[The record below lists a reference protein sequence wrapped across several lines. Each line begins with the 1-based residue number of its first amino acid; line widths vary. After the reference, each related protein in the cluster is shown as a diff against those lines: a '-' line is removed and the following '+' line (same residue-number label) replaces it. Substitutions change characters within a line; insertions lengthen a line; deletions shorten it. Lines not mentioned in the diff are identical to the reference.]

1 MYNFDIRTK
10 DIRSVLLLK
19 GRIRNMQERYSSLF
33 SPVKIGSVTLKNR
46 VILTAMGGT
55 SFLGHDGKFNPHIR
69 DYYMA
74 RVRGGVGLI
83 VPGVTGV
90 KDMNGYLYE
99 KEDIFLGPVKEVID
113 EIHSYGTKYFFQ
125 LGAGFGRAQLIG
137 LGPGMDEATRNALM
151 VAPSDGIPNVWMPDL
166 KHRGL
171 TREEIH
177 DLVDAFGKSALMCKK
192 AGIDG
197 VEIHAIHEGYLLD
210 QFTISNTNERNDEY
224 GGSLENRFRFIT
236 EVIREIKRT
245 CGEDFPVMIRYSVS
259 SKMRGFNKGALP
271 GEDYEEFGRSL
282 EESPAAARLLEA
294 AGADALDAD
303 NGSYDSW
310 WWAHPP
316 VYMPLHC
323 NFPEVS
329 YIKKFVNIPVFCAG
343 RMEDPAFAD
352 KVIAAGEIDG
362 IGVARQFLADPEW
375 LNKARE
381 GREEDIRP
389 CIACHNGCFGISLV
403 RTPRSRGVSMAHCAV
418 NPTAMEETEWDLTEA
433 AEKKNIAIVGGGIG
447 GMESARILTVRGH
460 KVTLFEKTGE
470 LGGVF
475 IAAASPDFKEKDRM
489 LLDWY
494 RHQMEKLGVDVRLNT
509 EAKAEDLKDFDEII
523 VATGSAARRLP
534 LPGLDDERVL
544 EAIEYLRGTKPV
556 GDEVVIIGGGLTGIE
571 IAYDLAKKGKKPS
584 VVEMQEDIL
593 QVPGLCAA
601 NSNMLREIIRYYG
614 IPVYTSA
621 RFEGVESADRLCVKI
636 SRDGVEE
643 TLQADSVIMSVGYV
657 PVHTVSDSLAAA
669 GYPQDRVHV
678 IGDAHEVGNLMSVIR
693 EAYELCYSL

>member
-1 MYNFDIRTK
+1 
-10 DIRSVLLLK
+10 
-19 GRIRNMQERYSSLF
+19 MQERYSSLF
-33 SPVKIGSVTLKNR
+33 SPIKIGSVTLKNR

-55 SFLGHDGKFNPHIR
+55 SFLGHDGKLNPHIR
-69 DYYMA
+69 DYYME

-90 KDMNGYLYE
+90 KDLNGYLYE

-171 TREEIH
+171 TRDEIH

-210 QFTISNTNERNDEY
+210 QFTISNTNERTDEY

-236 EVIREIKRT
+236 EVIREIKKT

-352 KVIAAGEIDG
+352 KAIAAGEIDG

-375 LNKARE
+375 LNKARD

-403 RTPRSRGVSMAHCAV
+403 RTPVSRGMSMAHCAV
-418 NPTAMEETEWDLTEA
+418 NPTAMEETEWDLKEA
-433 AEKKNIAIVGGGIG
+433 EVKKNIAIVGGGVG
-447 GMESARILTVRGH
+447 GMESARILTLRGH

-475 IAAASPDFKEKDRM
+475 IAAAAPSFKEKDRM

-509 EAKAEDLKDFDEII
+509 EAKAEDLRDFDEII
-523 VATGSAARRLP
+523 VATGAAPRKLD
-534 LPGLDDERVL
+534 LPGLDDERVV
-544 EAIEYLRGTKPV
+544 EAIEYLRDTRPV
-556 GDEVVIIGGGLTGIE
+556 GEEVVIIGGGLTGVE
-571 IAYDLAKKGKKPS
+571 IAYDLVKKGKKPA
-584 VVEMQEDIL
+584 VVEMQDDIL

-601 NSNMLREIIRYYG
+601 NSNMLREIIRYYE

-621 RFEGVESADRLCVKI
+621 RFEGVESGDKLSVRINKDGEEQAI
-636 SRDGVEE
+636 S
-643 TLQADSVIMSVGYV
+643 ADSVIMSVGYV
-657 PVHTVSDSLAAA
+657 PTHAVSDALTEA
-669 GYPQDRVHV
+669 GVPEDKVHV
-678 IGDAHEVGNLMSVIR
+678 IGDAREVGNLMSVIR